1 MWCQWDKRDAL
12 EEKEEDAGGV
22 VVVVG
27 GGDGSHIEM
36 GEVWRGRWREKEGRG
51 G

>member
-12 EEKEEDAGGV
+12 EEKEEEDAGGV

-27 GGDGSHIEM
+27 GGGDGSHIEP
-36 GEVWRGRWREKEGRG
+36 GEVWRGRWRERG
-51 G
+51 